1 MRGIRRFLCVLLG
14 VLAVLSL
21 TACSKPERVT
31 GGAWTVETPAGW
43 TSKPAV
49 AKKGGTVDFVF
60 TRSRKSVPATLT
72 VVLVPGHR
80 SDTDLLRRLNKSV
93 AKQDQRQVSQTSI
106 GPYTG
111 YQWKSLTG
119 SKTAYQFFGTSPGT
133 SAVILLDS
141 ASGDGKD
148 FDMKMFT
155 KVLSTI
161 GTATPGAK
169 K

>member
-1 MRGIRRFLCVLLG
+1 MRRFRSFVCVLLG
-14 VLAVLSL
+14 VAAVLSL

-31 GGAWTVETPAGW
+31 GGTWTVETPAGW

-60 TRSRKSVPATLT
+60 TRVRSSAPATLT

-93 AKQDQRQVSQTSI
+93 AKRDQRQVSQTSI

-119 SKTAYQFFGTSPGT
+119 SETAYQFFGTSPGT

-148 FDMKMFT
+148 YDVKMLT

-161 GTATPGAK
+161 ETATPAAK